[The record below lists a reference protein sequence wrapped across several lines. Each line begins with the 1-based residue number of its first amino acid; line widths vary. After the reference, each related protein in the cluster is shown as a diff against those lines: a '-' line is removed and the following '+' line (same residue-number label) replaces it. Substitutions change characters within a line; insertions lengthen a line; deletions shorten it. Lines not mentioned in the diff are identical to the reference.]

1 MVLAYPY
8 YTLTTQTTDVQFDKS
23 VTKSIAGINLPDM
36 STDTVRNQVA
46 GDLQA
51 IAQLLSNVMRNEFR
65 KATLTTREEVTGN
78 G

>member
-8 YTLTTQTTDVQFDKS
+8 YTLTVQMNDGGSSVAKS

-46 GDLQA
+46 GDLNA
-51 IAQLLSNVMRNEFR
+51 VAQLVNNVMLHVFN
-65 KATLTTREEVTGN
+65 KAVLTTKEEVV
-78 G
+78 